1 VLVPSGMKRV
11 TGSVVV
17 CAAAG
22 LFTAGALF
30 YQPTDSDASGSAAP
44 VAASGPYATAAGASG
59 AATGAT
65 GALRISGFEYSPV
78 TVTPGARVAVSNA
91 DTVTHTVTA
100 DGDAFDVTVRAKG
113 SAVLTAPSKPG
124 TYRFTCA
131 IHPEMHGVL
140 VVR

>member
-1 VLVPSGMKRV
+1 MKRV

-30 YQPTDSDASGSAAP
+30 YRPSSSDATGKLAAP
-44 VAASGPYATAAGASG
+44 PAPYGRAPGA
-59 AATGAT
+59 
-65 GALRISGFEYSPV
+65 ALRISGFEYSPV
-78 TVTPGARVAVSNA
+78 TVTPGAVVTVSNL
-91 DTVTHTVTA
+91 DSVTHTVTA
-100 DGDAFDVTVRAKG
+100 TGNAFDVTVRAKG

-124 TYRFTCA
+124 TYRFTCT
-131 IHPEMHGVL
+131 IHPDMHGVL

>member
-1 VLVPSGMKRV
+1 MKRV

-30 YQPTDSDASGSAAP
+30 YQPTDSDATGGIAP
-44 VAASGPYATAAGASG
+44 VAPSGPYARATGTAGA
-59 AATGAT
+59 A
-65 GALRISGFEYSPV
+65 GALRISGFAYSPV
-78 TVTPGARVAVSNA
+78 TVPPGARVTVSNA
-91 DTVTHTVTA
+91 DSVTHTVTA
-100 DGDAFDVTVRAKG
+100 GGGAFDVTVRAKG

-124 TYRFTCA
+124 TYSFTCT